1 MCLFFVWLQWLLSY
15 QQFCDFSL
23 NLSNKTYP
31 GLMLPPDNRNWQLID
46 PNFESCF
53 LVLGP
58 FVNLSFHQLLKRQ
71 PKLLYLTTG

>member
-1 MCLFFVWLQWLLSY
+1 
-15 QQFCDFSL
+15 
-23 NLSNKTYP
+23 
-31 GLMLPPDNRNWQLID
+31 MLPPDNRNWQLID